1 MSHQESFNAEASP
14 ELTALFKNAMRR
26 LAASVTVITAVKDQE
41 KCGIT
46 ATAVTS
52 VTTQPPAVLVCVNRS
67 ASVHSVLK
75 KGAPFCVNLLHHQ
88 HVDVSNAFGGF
99 FKCEDKFAFGTWHE
113 NDHKV
118 PYLADAQANLFCR
131 VDGEIDYGTH
141 TIVIGK
147 IESVLIAGDVSPL
160 IYQNGGYLGHG

>member
-1 MSHQESFNAEASP
+1 MSHQELHVTEAP
-14 ELTALFKNAMRR
+14 QELVSLFKNAMRR
-26 LAASVTVITAVKDQE
+26 LAASVTVVTAVKEQE

-52 VTTQPPAVLVCVNRS
+52 VTTNPPAMLVCVNRS

-88 HVDVSNAFGGF
+88 HVDISNAFGGF
-99 FKCEDKFAFGTWHE
+99 FKCEDKFAYGTWHE

-118 PYLADAQANLFCR
+118 PYLADAQANLFCT

-147 IESVLIAGDVSPL
+147 IESITIAGEVAPL
-160 IYQNGGYLGHG
+160 IYQNGSYLGHS

>member
-1 MSHQESFNAEASP
+1 MSQQDSLITESSP
-14 ELTALFKNAMRR
+14 DLIALFKNAMRR
-26 LAASVTVITAVKDQE
+26 LAASVTIVTAVKDHE

-67 ASVHSVLK
+67 TSVHSVLK
-75 KGAPFCVNLLHHQ
+75 PGAPFCVNLLHHQ
-88 HVDVSNAFGGF
+88 HVDISNAFGGF
-99 FKCEDKFAFGTWHE
+99 FKCEDKFAYGTWLE
-113 NDHKV
+113 NDHRV
-118 PYLADAQANLFCR
+118 PYLADAQANLFCT
-131 VDGEIDYGTH
+131 VDGEMHYGTH

-147 IESVLIAGDVSPL
+147 IESVLVAGDVAPL